1 MEDLIYQAS
10 PFCSLFKKRTL
21 KLIIPHLKILFFVLN
36 SLDLTQFTYFTCVH
50 KVCCIFCD
58 SLGPICDYGEATE
71 TIETFFFTSQSS
83 CMRGSPSWKIFGK
96 NNSSFLSMNGN
107 SLTQLLLYGGKNM
120 SDSNQ
125 NSFLNLVTHT
135 KLSTKQFDNH
145 LIHSKPLTLLINL
158 YCDYGF

>member
-107 SLTQLLLYGGKNM
+107 SLTQFYFMGIKICLTVTKTF
-120 SDSNQ
+120 
-125 NSFLNLVTHT
+125 FLNLVTYT
-135 KLSTKQFDNH
+135 KLSTKQFDDH
-145 LIHSKPLTLLINL
+145 SIHSQPLTLLINL
-158 YCDYGF
+158 YCVYDF